1 MSDYIPDPRLDPR
14 LPDPRDPLKKPEA
27 YTYGPARGT
36 GTYGIVAA
44 LVISVLVVGFLFFG
58 GPPNERTEL
67 ARAPDAAPATMERA
81 PSMPMP
87 AAPAATPAPA
97 DQATTPATPAP
108 LPNEP
113 IRQ

>member
-14 LPDPRDPLKKPEA
+14 IPNPNDPVKKYDA
-27 YTYGPARGT
+27 YNYEPARGT

-44 LVISVLVVGFLFFG
+44 LVIAVLVVGFLFFG
-58 GPPNERTEL
+58 GPPRERTEM
-67 ARAPDAAPATMERA
+67 ARAPDAPMTMERA
-81 PSMPMP
+81 P
-87 AAPAATPAPA
+87 TPALPGPQVTPA
-97 DQATTPATPAP
+97 PATPAP

>member
-14 LPDPRDPLKKPEA
+14 VPNPNDPMRKYDA
-27 YTYGPARGT
+27 YNYEPARGT

-44 LVISVLVVGFLFFG
+44 LVIAVLVVGFLFFG
-58 GPPNERTEL
+58 GPPRERTEM
-67 ARAPDAAPATMERA
+67 ARAPDAPIAIERA
-81 PSMPMP
+81 PSLPMP
-87 AAPAATPAPA
+87 APGAAPAPA
-97 DQATTPATPAP
+97 ERATPATPAP

>member
-14 LPDPRDPLKKPEA
+14 VPNPNDPMRKYDA
-27 YTYGPARGT
+27 YNYEPARGT

-44 LVISVLVVGFLFFG
+44 LVIAVLVVGFLFFG
-58 GPPNERTEL
+58 GPPRERTEM
-67 ARAPDAAPATMERA
+67 ARAPDAPIAMER
-81 PSMPMP
+81 
-87 AAPAATPAPA
+87 APAATPAPA
-97 DQATTPATPAP
+97 EPAKPATPAP

>member
-14 LPDPRDPLKKPEA
+14 VPNPNDPLNKKYDA
-27 YTYGPARGT
+27 YNYEPARGT

-44 LVISVLVVGFLFFG
+44 LVIAVLVVGFLFFG
-58 GPPNERTEL
+58 GPPRERTEM

-81 PSMPMP
+81 PSLPMP
-87 AAPAATPAPA
+87 APAATPAPA

>member
-14 LPDPRDPLKKPEA
+14 VNPNDPARKYDA
-27 YTYGPARGT
+27 YNYEPARGT

-44 LVISVLVVGFLFFG
+44 LVIAVLVVGFLFFG
-58 GPPNERTEL
+58 GPPRERTEM

-81 PSMPMP
+81 PTAPMP
-87 AAPAATPAPA
+87 APQATPAPTTEPA
-97 DQATTPATPAP
+97 TPATPAP